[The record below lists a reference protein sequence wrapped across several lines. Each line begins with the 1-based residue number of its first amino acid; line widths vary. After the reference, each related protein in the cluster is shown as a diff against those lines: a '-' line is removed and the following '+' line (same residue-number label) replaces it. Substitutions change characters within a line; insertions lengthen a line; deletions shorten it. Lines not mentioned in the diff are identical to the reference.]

1 MARSKGEGGITRLED
16 KPKANCRLWRLKAV
30 DWGGKTRYR
39 RFHGTYSQAE
49 AAMRRFKAELA
60 SPMSDETFG
69 AYSQRWLDRRRRG
82 GEISGQT
89 LSENE
94 VELRRLRM
102 EFGDLPLCAID
113 RARVV
118 DGLASIKGG
127 ANPSGRTLSGTTM
140 SKTFATMRMVM
151 REAAMD
157 GLIGSNPLDL
167 VRPPKRDTPEKQ
179 ALPFDQVRR
188 ALAMLES
195 LPLDA
200 HTVAV
205 RLMLLAGLRRSEA
218 VGLEWRDVRGGMV
231 FVSRSVAERTGEV
244 KEPKTAAGVRAVPM
258 LPQLA
263 SSLEAWKVAQAS
275 QLSLIGIE
283 QAPETPVVTSAVGTR
298 MRAQNLARWW
308 KRHMSEI
315 GVDCRPHEL
324 RHTFLTMLANSGASA
339 ASLRSI
345 AGWSSI
351 EMASVYV
358 HDDMEANAAAV
369 GMLGSRFSSG
379 TLGGT
384 RCGTFS
390 DARNVPQSTEEYRET
405 PGQMSKDV
413 RIVP

>member
-16 KPKANCRLWRLKAV
+16 KPKAKCRLWRLKTA
-30 DWGGKTRYR
+30 DWSGKTRYR
-39 RFHGTYSQAE
+39 RFRGTYSQAE
-49 AAMRRFKAELA
+49 AAMRGFKAELA
-60 SPMSDETFG
+60 SPRSDETFG
-69 AYSQRWLDRRRRG
+69 EYSQRWLDRRRRG

-127 ANPSGRTLSGTTM
+127 NNPSGRTLSGTTM
-140 SKTFATMRMVM
+140 SKTFTTMRMVM

-188 ALAMLES
+188 ALSLLEA
-195 LPLDA
+195 LPLDS

-263 SSLEAWKVAQAS
+263 SSLEAWRVAQAS
-275 QLSLIGIE
+275 QLSLLGIE
-283 QAPETPVVTSAVGTR
+283 QAPETPIVTSAVGTR

-308 KRHMSEI
+308 NRHMSEI

-379 TLGGT
+379 TLCGT
-384 RCGTFS
+384 RYGTS
-390 DARNVPQSTEEYRET
+390 GDARNVPQNTEEYRET
-405 PGQMSKDV
+405 PGQKPKGV
-413 RIVP
+413 RRVP

>member
-16 KPKANCRLWRLKAV
+16 KPKARCRRWRLEAN
-30 DWGGKTRYR
+30 DCAGKR
-39 RFHGTYSQAE
+39 RFRRFDGTYSQAE
-49 AAMRRFKAELA
+49 KAARAFAAEVA
-60 SPMSDETFG
+60 AHVSMETF
-69 AYSQRWLDRRRRG
+69 AEYSERWLDRRKSS
-82 GEISGQT
+82 GELAVQT

-102 EFGDLPLCAID
+102 EFGDLPLLAID
-113 RARVV
+113 RSRVV

-127 ANPSGRTLSGTTM
+127 NNPSGRALSGTTM
-140 SKTFATMRMVM
+140 AKTYTTMRMVM
-151 REAAMD
+151 REAQLD
-157 GLIGSNPLDL
+157 GLIDANPLDL

-263 SSLEAWKVAQAS
+263 SSLEAWRVAQAS

-283 QAPETPVVTSAVGTR
+283 QSPETPVVTSAVGTR

-324 RHTFLTMLANSGASA
+324 RHTFLTMLANSGANA
-339 ASLRSI
+339 AALTSI

-351 EMASVYV
+351 EMAGVYV
-358 HDDMEANAAAV
+358 HDDMEANEAAV
-369 GMLGSRFSSG
+369 GLLENRFEGGSPAGSIAGSIRPY
-379 TLGGT
+379 
-384 RCGTFS
+384 
-390 DARNVPQSTEEYRET
+390 RNVP
-405 PGQMSKDV
+405 
-413 RIVP
+413 